1 MEGFS
6 VNLTRL
12 ITCLAVLLA
21 VVPSFGCIG
30 LSAQILNVL
39 VGQRVKAQYDG
50 LKKQRVAVVVTS
62 SFGVDGPDYS
72 MELLSRLIMGR
83 LKQNVKEIE
92 LVSTSEIGNVMDS
105 QGYDANY
112 VEIGETLK
120 ADKVIVVEVSSY
132 SLREGATLYKG
143 RAMYST
149 RVYDIETGEVRF
161 NRGPIDIAYPE
172 SGQPVTDTNANQ
184 FEKTFLNEVSYRIAR
199 YFHDY
204 AIEEE
209 FGRDAILSN

>member
-1 MEGFS
+1 M
-6 VNLTRL
+6 NWTRL
-12 ITCLAVLLA
+12 VTCLAIMLA
-21 VVPSFGCIG
+21 IAPAFGCIG

-50 LKKQRVAVVVTS
+50 LKKQRVAIVVTS
-62 SFGVDGPDYS
+62 GMPADGPDYS
-72 MELLSRLIMGR
+72 MGLLSRLIKGR
-83 LKQNVKEIE
+83 LQQNIKEVE
-92 LVSTSEIGNVMDS
+92 LIPSHEIANIMDS

-112 VEIGETLK
+112 VEIGQTLK
-120 ADKVIVVEVSSY
+120 ANKVVVVEVSSY

-149 RVYDIETGEVRF
+149 RVYDIESGEVRF
-161 NRGPIDIAYPE
+161 NRGPINIAFPE
-172 SGQPVTDTNANQ
+172 SGQPVTDTNAIQ
-184 FEKTFLNEVSYRIAR
+184 FEKTFLNELSYRISR
-199 YFHDY
+199 YFYDY